1 MINVTIGILL
11 NVNAKLRRKTNM
23 RIKSKKNIDP
33 NFMWIRTQYKKSYP
47 MRNYYAFYDDL
58 WNGFENIK

>member
-1 MINVTIGILL
+1 
-11 NVNAKLRRKTNM
+11 M

-47 MRNYYAFYDDL
+47 MRNYYAFYNDL